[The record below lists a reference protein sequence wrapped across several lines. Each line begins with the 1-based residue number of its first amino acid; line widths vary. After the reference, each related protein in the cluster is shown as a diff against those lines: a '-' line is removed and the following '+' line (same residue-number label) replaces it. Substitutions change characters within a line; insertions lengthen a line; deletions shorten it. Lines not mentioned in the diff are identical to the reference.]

1 MTKRVLIVEDDDALI
16 QILSHNLSHE
26 GFQVQ
31 CATDGDQA
39 LDIAKSFV
47 PDLVLLDLTLP
58 GTKSGLDLC
67 AAWRHEHQF
76 PIIILT
82 ARGQKVDKLKGL
94 RGGAD
99 DYVTKPFDLDELLAR
114 IHAVLRRAR
123 PSVERLELGNLI
135 IDFVNSTA
143 QRGSQFIQL
152 THREFSLLRYL
163 AQRPNTI
170 VHRDELLREVWG
182 YPDDPLTRSVDKAIN
197 RLRTKVEVDPHRPV
211 FILTAHGDGYSFSPG
226 GDISRSQE

>member
-1 MTKRVLIVEDDDALI
+1 MKKRVLIVEDDDALV
-16 QILSHNLSHE
+16 QILSHNLVHE

-31 CATDGDQA
+31 CAADADQA
-39 LDIAKSFV
+39 LSIVKSFV

-58 GTKSGLDLC
+58 GAKSGLDLC

-76 PIIILT
+76 PVIMLT
-82 ARGQKVDKLKGL
+82 ARGRKADKLAGL

-114 IHAVLRRAR
+114 IDAVLRRAR
-123 PSVERLELGNLI
+123 PSVERLEMGTLI
-135 IDFVNSTA
+135 VDFVKSTA
-143 QRGSQFIQL
+143 QRGRESVQL

-182 YPDDPLTRSVDKAIN
+182 YPEDPLTRSVDKAIN
-197 RLRTKVEVDPHRPV
+197 RLRIKVEHDPHHPV
-211 FILTAHGDGYSFSPG
+211 FILTAHGDGYSFSLG
-226 GDISRSQE
+226 GDGTRSQ